1 MSIGFSLSAPSL
13 NWAKGRSGRL
23 AAWVGA
29 IALCSGLAFW
39 AGTKQVRGLSSEA
52 YAEQRLPLINAHLDE
67 AKRGFIFLAGDS
79 HSEYFNASYR
89 LCGREVVNG
98 GISGAKAEL
107 YRDVARQLQFG
118 TRPDIVVLTIGTNN
132 ILRKKDPLSSGPMT
146 EFERNVGDT
155 LATFRKVAKR
165 IVVTAL
171 PPVSPS
177 LKDNIEIQ
185 AVAAYSERLRNL
197 CARERCEGVDPYSDT
212 READGS
218 TAQPGVM
225 RDGLHMNS
233 YRSAQAR
240 LGALLCPGGS
250 L

>member
-1 MSIGFSLSAPSL
+1 MSIGFSLSAPALS
-13 NWAKGRSGRL
+13 WAKSRPGRV
-23 AAWVGA
+23 AAWAGA
-29 IALCSGLAFW
+29 VVLCSGLAFW
-39 AGTKQVRGLSSEA
+39 AGTRQVRGLSSEA

-67 AKRGFIFLAGDS
+67 ARKGFIFLAGDS

-89 LCGREVVNG
+89 LCGREIVNG

-107 YRDVARQLQFG
+107 YRDVAKQLQFG

-132 ILRKKDPLSSGPMT
+132 IQRKKDPLSSGPIA
-146 EFERNVGDT
+146 EFERNVSDT
-155 LATFRKVAKR
+155 LASFRKVAKR
-165 IVVTAL
+165 VVVTAL

-177 LKDNIEIQ
+177 LKNNIEIQ

-197 CARERCEGVDPYSDT
+197 CARQGCEFMDPYSDT

-218 TAQPGVM
+218 TAQPGAM

-240 LGALLCPGGS
+240 LGMLLCPGGS